1 MSKQGKQTVNSKA
14 LSMFV
19 GSRLMPGRDGRPQRK
34 LSEKDAYEKAKKWN
48 EERRA
53 NGR

>member
-1 MSKQGKQTVNSKA
+1 MAKKHVGKQTVNSTA

-34 LSEKDAYEKAKKWN
+34 LTAEEAYEKAK
-48 EERRA
+48 ERRRD
-53 NGR
+53 GR

>member
-34 LSEKDAYEKAKKWN
+34 LSEKEAYEKAREWD
-48 EERRA
+48 RRR
-53 NGR
+53 NG